1 LPNPSAS
8 SSAAVSDLNAYD
20 AVFYAGVFGPDEA
33 SGTIPFR
40 FDTIGLA
47 NWTWGGRTVPR
58 GLLDP
63 FGWRRKVVTKD
74 IETSSLFGAA
84 MTRDSKRPLATG
96 GELDLLPGQVHSHVT
111 DGFGDSC
118 EMSRASRYR

>member
-1 LPNPSAS
+1 LGRPNGSPW
-8 SSAAVSDLNAYD
+8 
-20 AVFYAGVFGPDEA
+20 P
-33 SGTIPFR
+33 
-40 FDTIGLA
+40 
-47 NWTWGGRTVPR
+47 PR
-58 GLLDP
+58 P